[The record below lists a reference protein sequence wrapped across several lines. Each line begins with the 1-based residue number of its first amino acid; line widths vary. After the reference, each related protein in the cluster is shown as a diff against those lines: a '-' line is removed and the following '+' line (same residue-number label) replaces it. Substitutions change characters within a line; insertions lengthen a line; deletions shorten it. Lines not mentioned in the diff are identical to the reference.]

1 MTLNNNLTK
10 QLMHKKLA
18 ADLTSLAHSILQMK
32 NKEDVFAL
40 KTKAHEVYEKLAVLA
55 FVEEYINNTPNS
67 DHTKE
72 ELVAMVKNATDL
84 IDKELTENDTE
95 QRLQEKVIES
105 SESIEQ
111 DVENNSSLTEDEW
124 LQDPEIQDF
133 LERVDEPGPW
143 SEEDDKI
150 QTVGGLTNDKGSG
163 FMDFQKKQD
172 EFDEMDLDKDGFV
185 TTEEEIIEDINPSN
199 DLPTLEEELKDT
211 ISADVVL
218 DLFDN
223 AQKKSLNDKLQ
234 GDIQIGLNDRIAF
247 VKNLFGGSQEDFN
260 RVVSQLNSFKTLK
273 EAKKFI
279 NKMVKPDYD
288 WTDKEEVEERFM
300 SIVERKFS
308 S

>member
-1 MTLNNNLTK
+1 
-10 QLMHKKLA
+10 MHKKLA

-55 FVEEYINNTPNS
+55 FVEEYINNTPNP

-72 ELVAMVKNATDL
+72 ELVTMVRNATDL
-84 IDKELTENDTE
+84 IDKELPEIDTE
-95 QRLQEKVIES
+95 QTLQEKVIES

-111 DVENNSSLTEDEW
+111 EVENNSSLIEEEW
-124 LQDPEIQDF
+124 LQDPDIQDF

-172 EFDEMDLDKDGFV
+172 EFDEMDLDKDGIV

-260 RVVSQLNSFKTLK
+260 RVVSQLNSFKTPK

-279 NKMVKPDYD
+279 NKIVKPDYD
-288 WTDKEEVEERFM
+288 
-300 SIVERKFS
+300 
-308 S
+308 

>member
-1 MTLNNNLTK
+1 
-10 QLMHKKLA
+10 MHKKLA

-55 FVEEYINNTPNS
+55 FVEEYINNTPNP

-72 ELVAMVKNATDL
+72 ELVTMVRNATDL
-84 IDKELTENDTE
+84 IDKELPEIDTE
-95 QRLQEKVIES
+95 QTLQEKVIES

-111 DVENNSSLTEDEW
+111 EVENNSSLIEEEW
-124 LQDPEIQDF
+124 LQDPDIQDF

-172 EFDEMDLDKDGFV
+172 EFDEMDLDKDGIV
-185 TTEEEIIEDINPSN
+185 TTEEEIREDIKPSN

-279 NKMVKPDYD
+279 NKIVKPDYD